1 MNNFRTIW
9 LCARINLYKWLVNP
23 RIHVFA
29 IVIAAF
35 SLWMFAW
42 VSEYAAAV
50 KVPVSPWIFPFL
62 FSSSIMLPI
71 YGCLTMLLYC
81 DAPFIDRHT
90 PFLAIRTNGRNWI
103 LGQILYIA
111 IAALIFTVYFAGM
124 SIIALIPNVQWMSD
138 WGAVLKT
145 LAFEPVAPRRYGIIH
160 LLEIGDP
167 VISSFTPIEAMGIS
181 LALFCLVT
189 IFVGTLILCC
199 NVVIG
204 GQAGL
209 IAAGGFTFL
218 SYFSIYVGRLAHGD
232 VIYYF
237 SPLNWISMFQLNWG
251 GNPTLPSPVYAVSML
266 IGSILIMSIITVYV
280 FCKKD
285 LDAQERRV

>member
-1 MNNFRTIW
+1 MNDFRVIW

-62 FSSSIMLPI
+62 FSSSIMFPI

-103 LGQILYIA
+103 LGQILYIV
-111 IAALIFTVYFAGM
+111 IAALIFTIYFAGM
-124 SIIALIPNVQWMSD
+124 SIIALIPNVRWMSD

-145 LAFEPVAPRRYGIIH
+145 LAFDPAAPRRYGIIH

-167 VISSFTPIEAMGIS
+167 LISSFAPIEAMGIS

-189 IFVGTLILCC
+189 MFVGTLILCF

-204 GQAGL
+204 GQSGL
-209 IAAGGFTFL
+209 IAAGVVTFL
-218 SYFSIYVGRLAHGD
+218 SYFSIFVGRLAHGD

-237 SPLNWISMFQLNWG
+237 SPINWISMFYLNWG